1 MSHWGS
7 ELGIGVLKQLS
18 ELYVSLV
25 WETVVLESLRQ
36 TDPDDRQLPRE
47 DLDFLADVCKC
58 FADAPED
65 ISGET
70 QSNCA
75 FPRLLWA
82 SLGMWVFF
90 MCKR

>member
-47 DLDFLADVCKC
+47 DLDFLADACKS

-65 ISGET
+65 ISGES
-70 QSNCA
+70 QSN
-75 FPRLLWA
+75 FSSPRPL
-82 SLGMWVFF
+82 
-90 MCKR
+90 